1 LCRQSWSWP
10 SSGPL
15 RVFPTCR
22 RFYFYYLFFVQKK
35 NLKSQRPELFYVLLG
50 WGTDF
55 PEFLQ
60 LRFVREQFVNKYSK
74 KVIESHLK
82 VRSSS
87 EKGTCVS

>member
-1 LCRQSWSWP
+1 MSTELVLTIIWSAP
-10 SSGPL
+10 RISD
-15 RVFPTCR
+15 VQEV
-22 RFYFYYLFFVQKK
+22 LFLLAHFMFRKK

-74 KVIESHLK
+74 KVIESYLK
-82 VRSSS
+82 VRSCSQ
-87 EKGTCVS
+87 KGTCVS